1 LRRLLHRLDPE
12 TAHRLAIRALPFLP
26 ARRLVPFPRLRTT
39 LAGLDLAHPI
49 GLAAGF
55 DKNAEVPDA
64 MLAQGFSWV
73 EVGTVTPRPQA
84 GNPRPRVFRLV
95 EDEAVIN
102 RLGFNNEGLEA
113 IARRLERRAGRPGVV
128 GANIGMN
135 KDVADPVGDYV
146 LGLRR
151 LHPLVD
157 YLTVNVSS
165 PNTPGLRRLQGRE
178 PLRRLLE
185 ELLSARAGLEPPRR
199 PLFLKIAP
207 DLDEAGEA
215 AIAEV
220 ALALGI
226 DGLIV
231 SNTTITRPPGLRS
244 PHRDEAGGL
253 SGRPLMAP
261 STALLARM
269 RRRLGPDMPLVG
281 VGGIAT
287 GRDVTAK
294 LAAGANAVQLYTAL
308 VYRGLGLV
316 PQLLAEH
323 EATSAL
329 LDDARERP

>member
-1 LRRLLHRLDPE
+1 MRRLVHRLDPE

-26 ARRLVPFPRLRTT
+26 ARRLAPAPRLRTV
-39 LAGLDLAHPI
+39 LAGLELAHPI

-64 MLAQGFSWV
+64 MLAQGFAWV
-73 EVGTVTPRPQA
+73 EVGTITPRPQP

-113 IARRLERRAGRPGVV
+113 VARRLERRAGGTGVV

-135 KDVADPVGDYV
+135 KDTPDPVADYL

-151 LHPLVD
+151 LHPLAD

-165 PNTPGLRRLQGRE
+165 PNTPGLRGLQARE
-178 PLRRLLE
+178 PLRRLLG
-185 ELLSARAGLEPPRR
+185 ELLAARAGLAGPRK
-199 PLFLKIAP
+199 PLLLKIAP
-207 DLDEAGEA
+207 DLDEAGEE

-287 GRDVTAK
+287 GRDVRAK
-294 LAAGANAVQLYTAL
+294 LEAGANAVQLYTAL

-316 PQLLAEH
+316 PRLLAELR
-323 EATSAL
+323 ATGAL
-329 LDDARERP
+329 LDDARKQP